1 MFPSNLI
8 GSLQQHPV
16 FNISDNSYKKAIE
29 FKPRDSDCFISTPP
43 KTGTT
48 LLQYITH
55 LLRTVSASDINH
67 DLLFKDATNFE
78 SIDQVVPWPM
88 LAWDL
93 GYDITDTDYEQRCQV
108 SNQKYPVRLF
118 KSHQRLLAM
127 NPGAKYICA
136 VRNPQSA
143 CVSMFQFLKGKDVPF
158 VRKYNS
164 ASEWAF
170 DKTWHENNG
179 FGTSLWEYFNDYLS
193 LLKDPNVLVVVYED
207 LAKDIRG
214 HIPTLAKFLGLNVS
228 EKHMDEIARLTSRTE
243 MINNSKFEEVWMA
256 QRLKA
261 INRYKGH
268 FNPGTFVTSG
278 SDKSSLTTEAIQF
291 LDDQWKTKI
300 ESIHGIKNY
309 EELAKIIREEFQKR

>member
-1 MFPSNLI
+1 MSCSNLI
-8 GSLQQHPV
+8 GSLKQHPI
-16 FNISDNSYKKAIE
+16 FAISDDSYKKAIE
-29 FKPRDSDCFISTPP
+29 FEPRDNDCFIATPP

-48 LLQYITH
+48 LIQYITH
-55 LLRTVSASDINH
+55 LLRTVSAADINH
-67 DLLFKDATNFE
+67 DLLFRNATSFE
-78 SIDQVVPWPM
+78 AIDKVVPWPM

-93 GYDITDTDYEQRCQV
+93 GYDITDTEYEQRCQV

-143 CVSMFQFLKGKDVPF
+143 CVSMFRFLTGKDLPF
-158 VRKYNS
+158 VRKYTS

-179 FGTSLWEYFNDYLS
+179 FGASIWEYFNDYLS
-193 LLKDPNVLVVVYED
+193 LVQDPNVLVVVYED

-214 HIPTLAKFLGLNVS
+214 HLPTLAKFLGLNVS
-228 EKHMDEIARLTSRTE
+228 EHHMNEIARLTSRSE

-256 QRLKA
+256 QRLKSM
-261 INRYKGH
+261 NRYKGH

-291 LDDQWKTKI
+291 LDDQWKAKI
-300 ESIHGIKNY
+300 ESINGIRNY
-309 EELAKIIREEFQKR
+309 EELANIIREEFQKR